1 MLREPI
7 RFCYIAKLKRTE
19 QSRPA
24 HMVVLDI
31 PSLRQLRAFDAVAR
45 LESVSEAA
53 REVSL
58 SQPALTQSLHSLE
71 TRLRTRLFER
81 RRSGSYLTELGV
93 ILVLRVRRFFDHI
106 RSALAEPV
114 VGAPFTGRQSADTI
128 INKLTRPTSIHQQFL
143 DLLRAQ
149 ARALTA
155 FSSVRPGRSG
165 PDLRTFTRHPKSAR
179 RRKSA
184 GRPRRLRVQ

>member
-1 MLREPI
+1 
-7 RFCYIAKLKRTE
+7 
-19 QSRPA
+19 
-24 HMVVLDI
+24 MVVLDI

-93 ILVLRVRRFFDHI
+93 ILVPRVRRFFDHI
-106 RSALAEPV
+106 RSALAEPA

-128 INKLTRPTSIHQQFL
+128 INKLTRPQ
-143 DLLRAQ
+143 LRSLIAVSENQSFEAAARWLGVAQ
-149 ARALTA
+149 PSLHRSAKELESELRRNIYQRTA
-155 FSSVRPGRSG
+155 SG
-165 PDLRTFTRHPKSAR
+165 MSTTAQGSELAR
-179 RRKSA
+179 RFQLAIREIE
-184 GRPRRLRVQ
+184 